1 MNTMPHLV
9 NESDSNA
16 DVSKG
21 GLFDTKA
28 YNPNENIFLQSI
40 QNIPASG
47 KQLAKDI
54 ITPLLSP
61 VQTAKDIKELGSSVI
76 NLIRPGEQGNEE
88 LGRQVGQFF
97 VDRYGS
103 LDAIKKTFAE
113 DPVAMLSDLS
123 IIFTGGAML
132 APKASATANLLSKAA
147 KIDPVA
153 GAVTAAGMPLRAI
166 PKVVEMVGG
175 VPADAQKIAFAAGQ
189 SSSLNPLKSNAFVA
203 SMRGGTEVSEIVEDA
218 NKAFEK
224 LKTKKTSNYKSDMA
238 KLSLNT
244 KKMDLGFV
252 FNKIDEIKKSKLDSE
267 GVISEFSGANLD
279 VLNAVENLVTEF
291 NKKLDGRPPNA
302 EQLNI
307 LKRQLNNLYP
317 AQKGMGASQE
327 LISKVTSEIGQEI
340 EKVAPGF
347 QKVNKNYLDAI
358 ALERELIEALSLG
371 NTKNAST
378 TLKKLQSVMR
388 NNTTTNY
395 GARLDSLN
403 KLDDLTNLFEESQ
416 IMQKLAGQELNPFR
430 GRGFTGGAQ
439 TGSFLSSFFNPMA
452 LLISAA
458 STPRLVGEMAYLTG
472 KTAGKVPT
480 VPILQSSRIT
490 GSVINDENV
499 NPLLQ
504 RGFVQ

>member
-327 LISKVTSEIGQEI
+327 LISKVTSE
-340 EKVAPGF
+340 
-347 QKVNKNYLDAI
+347 
-358 ALERELIEALSLG
+358 
-371 NTKNAST
+371 
-378 TLKKLQSVMR
+378 
-388 NNTTTNY
+388 
-395 GARLDSLN
+395 
-403 KLDDLTNLFEESQ
+403 
-416 IMQKLAGQELNPFR
+416 
-430 GRGFTGGAQ
+430 
-439 TGSFLSSFFNPMA
+439 
-452 LLISAA
+452 
-458 STPRLVGEMAYLTG
+458 
-472 KTAGKVPT
+472 
-480 VPILQSSRIT
+480 
-490 GSVINDENV
+490 
-499 NPLLQ
+499 
-504 RGFVQ
+504 

>member
-9 NESDSNA
+9 NETDSNA
-16 DVSKG
+16 EVSKA
-21 GLFDTKA
+21 GLFDTKE

-40 QNIPASG
+40 RNIPASG
-47 KQLAKDI
+47 KQLATDI
-54 ITPLLSP
+54 ITPLLNP

-123 IIFTGGAML
+123 IIFTGGATL
-132 APKASATANLLSKAA
+132 APKASATASILSKAA
-147 KIDPVA
+147 KIDPVSA
-153 GAVTAAGMPLRAI
+153 GVSVAGMPLKI
-166 PKVVEMVGG
+166 LPKAAEVIGG
-175 VPADAQKIAFAAGQ
+175 VPSEATKIAYAAGQ
-189 SSSLNPLKSNAFVA
+189 SSSLNPFKSNAFVA
-203 SMRGGTEVSEIVEDA
+203 SMRGASNTSEIVDDA

-224 LKTKKTSNYKSDMA
+224 LKSTKTSNYKSDMA

-252 FNKIDEIKKSKLDSE
+252 FNKIDEVKKSKLDSE
-267 GVISEFSGANLD
+267 GVISEFSGSNLEI
-279 VLNAVENLVTEF
+279 LNAVENLVTEF

-317 AQKGMGASQE
+317 TGKGMGASQE
-327 LISKVTSEIGQEI
+327 LIAKVTSEIGQEI

-347 QKVNKNYLDAI
+347 NKVNKNYLEAI

-371 NTKNAST
+371 NTKNAQT
-378 TLKKLQSVMR
+378 TLKKLQSIMR
-388 NNTTTNY
+388 NNVSTNY

-403 KLDDLTNLFEESQ
+403 KLDDLTNLFEDSQ
-416 IMQKLAGQELNPFR
+416 IMQKIAGQELNPLQ
-430 GRGFTGGAQ
+430 GRGFAGGFQ
-439 TGSFLSSFFNPMA
+439 KGSILSSFFDPRA
-452 LLISAA
+452 LLLAAIS
-458 STPRLVGEMAYLTG
+458 SPRLVGETAYLTG
-472 KTAGKVPT
+472 KTLGKVPT
-480 VPILQSSRIT
+480 VPILQSSRVT
-490 GSVINDENV
+490 GMVSGDENV
-499 NPLLQ
+499 NPLLK